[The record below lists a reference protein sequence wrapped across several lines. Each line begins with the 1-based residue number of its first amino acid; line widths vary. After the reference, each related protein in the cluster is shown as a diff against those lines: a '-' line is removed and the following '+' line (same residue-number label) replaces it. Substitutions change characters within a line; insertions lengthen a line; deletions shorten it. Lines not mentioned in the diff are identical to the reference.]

1 MTATSVQL
9 SVIVPVGSRYDDVSS
24 VLDAYHTV
32 LDGLDVDYELIYV
45 LDGPQPDVLEILR
58 LEQTRHD
65 RLEILQLARSFGEA
79 TAIAAGFEV
88 SRGALI
94 LTLPAYFQVDPSELG
109 RLLEYK
115 DDYHMVVAH
124 RWPRVGGSYPPAPRQ
139 QQVLPVDRAVA

>member
-1 MTATSVQL
+1 MIATSVQL
-9 SVIVPVGSRYDDVSS
+9 SVIVPVGSRYDDVSA
-24 VLDAYHTV
+24 VLDAYSTA

-58 LEQTRHD
+58 LEQMRHE

-88 SRGALI
+88 SRGAMV

-115 DDYHMVVAH
+115 ADYHMVVAH
-124 RWPRVGGSYPPAPRQ
+124 RWPRAGGSFER
-139 QQVLPVDRAVA
+139 VRRSVFHGMLR